1 MASFMRN
8 KANGRAPSTVFSTAA
23 MSPRQVANKAYS
35 LACKKLDRDDRRSRP
50 RYNIR
55 ERLLLCNTINKAEDV
70 LNKRTQ
76 RFNRRVLSIE
86 DEDFG
91 HSETPESHQPHT
103 SKETVAQKS
112 SLRSSGS
119 EEEEEETTTQIVPV
133 TMTPAEPKPIVQE
146 HQAPAP
152 FIHQISAAEE
162 LIKDTFLIPTKSLPA
177 PIFVMLPSG
186 HLEQLIALSES
197 MAEALLPRDCRLIM
211 SHNNMLPIPIA
222 AAII

>member
-1 MASFMRN
+1 MSSFMRN
-8 KANGRAPSTVFSTAA
+8 KANGRAPTTVFSTAA

-86 DEDFG
+86 DED
-91 HSETPESHQPHT
+91 HKETPEPLQPHT
-103 SKETVAQKS
+103 AKDVQKS

-119 EEEEEETTTQIVPV
+119 EEEEEETQIESV
-133 TMTPAEPKPIVQE
+133 TMTLAAPKPIVQE
-146 HQAPAP
+146 QP

-162 LIKDTFLIPTKSLPA
+162 LIKDTLLIPKAIPA
-177 PIFVMLPSG
+177 PVFVMLPSG

-211 SHNNMLPIPIA
+211 SHTMLPIPIA